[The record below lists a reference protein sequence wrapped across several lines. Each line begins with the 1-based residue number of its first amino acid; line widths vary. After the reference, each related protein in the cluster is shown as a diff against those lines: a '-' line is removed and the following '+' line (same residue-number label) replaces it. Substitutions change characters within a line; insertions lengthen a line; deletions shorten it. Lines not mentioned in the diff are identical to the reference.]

1 MTTFIDLGVPARL
14 AKPLAARSIVEAFP
28 IQEAA
33 IPDLLAGRDVLGR
46 APTGSGKTLAFGLP
60 LLARVERAKPK
71 LPRALI
77 LAPTRELA
85 DQISKEL
92 LPLAKATNRWVL
104 AIYGGVGYDFQR
116 RQLRRGADVV
126 VATPGRLTDL
136 IDEGSVSL
144 EDVDIVV
151 LDEADRMADMGF
163 MPQVKVLLDMT
174 NAKRQTIL
182 FSATLDKDVAQLTKQ
197 YQTDPVTHEVEGDE
211 NAGEA
216 SHYFWQ
222 VDNHQRVQ
230 MTADIIGTSTPSI
243 VFTRTRRGAD
253 RVAQQLER
261 AGVNAA
267 AIHGGRSQNQR
278 TRALNA
284 FTKGKVQALVA
295 TDVAARGIH
304 VDNVAS
310 VVHFDLPEDPKDY
323 LHRSGRTAR
332 AGADGVVVSFV
343 LGNQMGDAK
352 RLQSSVGLNTAMHD
366 PETDWL
372 TGESGGRI
380 GDAPVIEQ
388 KGGGGQKRRPQ
399 GNRNGQQPHNRRS
412 SGGHQSAGRNRSESK
427 SRDGSDDASRGTR
440 SQPSRSTRTAG
451 ASGHNSSE
459 RANRAE
465 RGNRSES
472 GNNVDGNRR
481 TSPNDRDGNQ
491 RSNSRGRTEGAGN
504 RASSGGYKGNQSNR
518 GNNGN
523 RRSA

>member
-1 MTTFIDLGVPARL
+1 MTSFIDLGVPARL
-14 AKPLAARSIVEAFP
+14 AKPLAARSITEAFP
-28 IQEAA
+28 IQEAS

-60 LLARVERAKPK
+60 LLARVERANPK
-71 LPRALI
+71 RPRALI

-85 DQISKEL
+85 DQISREL
-92 LPLAKATNRWVL
+92 LPLAKANNRWVL

-116 RQLRRGADVV
+116 RQLKRGADVV

-144 EDVDIVV
+144 EDVNIVV
-151 LDEADRMADMGF
+151 IDEADRMADMGF

-174 NAKRQTIL
+174 NKKRQTIL
-182 FSATLDKDVAQLTKQ
+182 FSATLDKDVAQLTKD

-222 VDNHQRVQ
+222 VDNHARVQ
-230 MTADIIGTSTPSI
+230 MTAEIIGTSTPSI

-278 TRALNA
+278 TRALAA
-284 FTKGKVQALVA
+284 FSKGKVQALVA

-343 LGNQMGDAK
+343 LGNQMGDAR
-352 RLQSSVGLNTAMHD
+352 RLQSSVGLNTTMHD
-366 PETDWL
+366 PKTDWL

-380 GDAPVIEQ
+380 GDAPIVEQ
-388 KGGGGQKRRPQ
+388 KGGGGGQKRNSQ
-399 GNRNGQQPHNRRS
+399 ENRNGQRSQQSRRS
-412 SGGHQSAGRNRSESK
+412 GGGQSRNGSQGSGSGRTRSESTNA
-427 SRDGSDDASRGTR
+427 GR
-440 SQPSRSTRTAG
+440 SNE
-451 ASGHNSSE
+451 GH
-459 RANRAE
+459 
-465 RGNRSES
+465 RGNRSEG
-472 GNNVDGNRR
+472 GNSVDGNRHASI
-481 TSPNDRDGNQ
+481 TDRDGNQ
-491 RSNSRGRTEGAGN
+491 RSNERSKGPDGN
-504 RASSGGYKGNQSNR
+504 RASAGGYRGANKGR
-518 GNNGN
+518 DGN